1 MPQPP
6 GSGTLADQIRALE
19 TRIDELSRSKPTPS
33 ACVVRLGGDASL
45 PAGIDTFAQTGWVA
59 AYDPLSQFVGGST
72 GNPSYILVAR
82 AGYYRVH
89 FHSAVTGPNAVAG
102 AKVTPNSAA
111 SVANSLATDGA
122 QIPQQGSDGAVL
134 DALRSRVY
142 LNVGDK
148 IYWSNWCASAAT
160 LKSSLFGVPTEITVQ
175 YLSAQ

>member
-6 GSGTLADQIRALE
+6 GNGTLADQIRALE
-19 TRIDELSRSKPTPS
+19 TRIDELSRAKPTPS

-45 PAGIDTFAQTGWVA
+45 PGGIDTFAQTGWVA
-59 AYDPLSQFVGGST
+59 TYDPLSQFVGGST

-89 FHSAVTGPNAVAG
+89 FHSAVTGASAVAG
-102 AKVTPNSAA
+102 AKVTANNAT
-111 SVANSLATDGA
+111 SVGNSLATDGG

-148 IYWSNWCASAAT
+148 IYWSNWCAATAT
-160 LKSSLFGVPTEITVQ
+160 LKAALFGVPTEITLQ
-175 YLSAQ
+175 YVSSQ